1 MIVMFRILFGLSVT
15 LIAAAAIAQPLA
27 DKELLS
33 VPTRFG
39 TLTVTVNDES
49 NVVAHL
55 GDQALEVG
63 ANTDFSASLDGL
75 FQVPEGDLV
84 VLDIPSGA
92 RGMPSAK
99 AAILVTG
106 PKSFAVVSDN
116 EFYSANDTFKVEKN
130 FDKIVFDLGWENRK
144 RKFATYSNGKI
155 IVSNKPGEP
164 NARVSRD
171 DCAEILNLVERCRKF
186 RNCELDSMSPEIGGM
201 AAHYWLNSLEEG
213 PVFRT
218 DHFLTACKA
227 TCRTKR
233 FSAKEVRNLLCGY

>member
-15 LIAAAAIAQPLA
+15 LIAPAAIAQSLA

-39 TLTVTVNDES
+39 TLTVTVNDEAT
-49 NVVAHL
+49 VVAHL
-55 GDQALEVG
+55 GDQAIVLVG
-63 ANTDFSASLDGL
+63 NATSASLDGL

-92 RGMPSAK
+92 RGMPSHK

-106 PKSFAVVSDN
+106 PNSFAVVSDN
-116 EFYSANDTFKVEKN
+116 NFYSANGTFKVENN
-130 FDKIVFDLGWENRK
+130 FDKILFDLGWENRK

-164 NARVSRD
+164 NAHVSRD

-186 RNCELDSMSPEIGGM
+186 RNCELDSMSVGGM
-201 AAHYWLNSLEEG
+201 TTHYWFNSLEEG

-227 TCRTKR
+227 ACRTKR
-233 FSAKEVRNLLCGY
+233 FSAKEVRALLCGY